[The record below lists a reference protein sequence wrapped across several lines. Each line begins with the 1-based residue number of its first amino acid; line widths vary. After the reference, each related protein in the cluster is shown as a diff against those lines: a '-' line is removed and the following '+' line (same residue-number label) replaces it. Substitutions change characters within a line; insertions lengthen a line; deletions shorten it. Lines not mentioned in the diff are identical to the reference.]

1 MFRIQRK
8 LKFVKNFIGLSNEIK
23 IEKKRS
29 HLFPNEKFG
38 AKVTLRIGIISWK
51 LMLTSSNENWE
62 IFLLWIVT
70 INLLQLRSIYCI
82 QSVLQLLEEIWDF
95 KIKKLGRDWIG
106 WNASKRLKIKVIST
120 RNQHTDMKRV
130 TFLSKKFLNLSEKL
144 IPVDRIN
151 FPLFNLFP
159 KKGKHQIFFIIY
171 LYLHPPILRNNLK
184 HISEKIFLK
193 NLF

>member
-1 MFRIQRK
+1 M
-8 LKFVKNFIGLSNEIK
+8 
-23 IEKKRS
+23 RS
-29 HLFPNEKFG
+29 LDVG

-51 LMLTSSNENWE
+51 LMLTSFNENWE